1 MHVGPAAQSQLRCF
15 INPSRDLGMHLHYS
29 GQPQEDPGQQ
39 RMETFLWV
47 WKEGILLLSPV
58 TLPGPL
64 SSDTFLGKKP

>member
-1 MHVGPAAQSQLRCF
+1 
-15 INPSRDLGMHLHYS
+15 MHLHYS